1 MEGKSKFYFW
11 LELLM
16 RLWQNFALM
25 NDLSNITFVRSPRAR
40 HLRITI
46 HPDKTVRVTIP
57 RAGSRIEAERFL
69 QSKIHWVKKHLQKNQ
84 MQDLPDADIDIKK
97 AQKEL
102 FGRLDYFAEK
112 HRLCYRKA
120 SFRCQK
126 TKWGSC
132 SGKNNINLNVNMVF
146 LPSELQDYI
155 LLHELCHIPHKNHGK
170 RFWGQLDEYVQGR
183 AKMLSKQLKKYRM
196 KLTA

>member
-1 MEGKSKFYFW
+1 
-11 LELLM
+11 
-16 RLWQNFALM
+16 M
-25 NDLSNITFVRSPRAR
+25 NYDIPNLSNVTFVRSQRAR
-40 HLRITI
+40 CLRITI

-57 RAGSRIEAERFL
+57 RLGSKIEAERFL
-69 QSKIHWVKKHLQKNQ
+69 QSKSQWLKKHLQKIDKYNQ
-84 MQDLPDADIDIKK
+84 LQDLPAADVDIVK

-102 FGRLDYFAEK
+102 FCRLEYFAEK
-112 HRLCYRKA
+112 HKLSYRKA

-132 SGKNNINLNVNMVF
+132 SGRNNINLNVNMVF
-146 LPSELQDYI
+146 LPAELQDYI
-155 LLHELCHIPHKNHGK
+155 LLHELCHIPHKNHSQ

-183 AKMLSKQLKKYRM
+183 AKILSKQLKKYKM